1 MISAISIAI
10 PTLNNLKGLK
20 KLIFFFKK
28 TNYSVIVIDNQPT
41 DEKKELFNSLNKR
54 QFFYYPQLKN
64 LGFAKAIN
72 FALKSIKTEWSVILN
87 DDVEITDENLF
98 EKLLNYAR
106 ENNSIA
112 VSPVL
117 KKANG
122 QIENLGY
129 KVLPIG
135 RIKLITDKPR
145 NNCLSSTIDGLTAAC
160 LLIKTQVF
168 LKSGGFDQR
177 FFAYLEDV
185 DLFLRLK
192 KREEKYGVCFETEVI
207 HNHLTTSSKIK
218 GFKEFHDFKNWL
230 FVIIKN
236 WDKKTLFSYFP
247 QIVVE
252 RLRNLSGLIKKVFL

>member
-1 MISAISIAI
+1 MISKISIII

-20 KLIFFFKK
+20 KLISFFKK
-28 TNYSVIVIDNQPT
+28 TKYLVMVIDNQPT
-41 DEKKELFNSLNKR
+41 AEKKELFNSLSKER
-54 QFFYYPQLKN
+54 FFYYPQLKN

-72 FALKSIKTEWSVILN
+72 FAFKNIKTEWAVILN
-87 DDVEITDENLF
+87 DDVEIADQNLF
-98 EKLLNYAR
+98 EKLLDYAR
-106 ENNSIA
+106 KNNLIA
-112 VSPVL
+112 VSPIL
-117 KKANG
+117 KKPSG
-122 QIENLGY
+122 EIENLGY

-135 RIKLITDKPR
+135 KIKLITNHQPSIT
-145 NNCLSSTIDGLTAAC
+145 NHQIDGLTAAC
-160 LLIKTQVF
+160 LLIKTDVF
-168 LKSGGFDQR
+168 LKIRGFDQR

-207 HNHLTTSSKIK
+207 HNHLTTSSRIR

-230 FVIIKN
+230 LVIAKN
-236 WDKKTLFSYFP
+236 WDKKTLFFYFP